1 MSTDTLNTL
10 TNCFPNPIKTLVD
23 VGAIERLLA
32 YGLDRMEATDCDK
45 RKAFIGEQTIEH
57 VIAVIKRDF
66 QEPREIH
73 KQQMKDRSA
82 WLSAWLKEN
91 AAATD
96 EGGE

>member
-1 MSTDTLNTL
+1 MSKDTLNRL

-23 VGAIERLLA
+23 VGAIEQLLT
-32 YGLDRMEATDCDK
+32 YGLDRMEETDCDK

-66 QEPREIH
+66 QEAREIH

-91 AAATD
+91 EVATD
-96 EGGE
+96 QEGK